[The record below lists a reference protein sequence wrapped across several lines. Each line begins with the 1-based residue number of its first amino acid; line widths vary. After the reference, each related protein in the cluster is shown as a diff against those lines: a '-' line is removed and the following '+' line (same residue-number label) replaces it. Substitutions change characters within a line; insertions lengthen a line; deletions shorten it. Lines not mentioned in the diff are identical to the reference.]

1 MDALSQGVTMSDSAT
16 AIMAEAG
23 QAAGNSLLDHGFA
36 WVERHPMAGGIMLGL
51 GIGLT
56 VARMF
61 LPAVQRW
68 AAGTE
73 NKIDDRIVAVLRW
86 IVGAVDARINKDK

>member
-1 MDALSQGVTMSDSAT
+1 
-16 AIMAEAG
+16 
-23 QAAGNSLLDHGFA
+23 
-36 WVERHPMAGGIMLGL
+36 MAGGIMLGL

-61 LPAVQRW
+61 PPAAQRW
-68 AAGTE
+68 AVGTE

-86 IVGAVDARINKDK
+86 IVGAVDARMNKDK

>member
-1 MDALSQGVTMSDSAT
+1 
-16 AIMAEAG
+16 
-23 QAAGNSLLDHGFA
+23 
-36 WVERHPMAGGIMLGL
+36 MAGGIMLGL

-86 IVGAVDARINKDK
+86 IVGAVDARMKKDK

>member
-1 MDALSQGVTMSDSAT
+1 
-16 AIMAEAG
+16 
-23 QAAGNSLLDHGFA
+23 
-36 WVERHPMAGGIMLGL
+36 MAGGIMLGL